1 MNSDIISK
9 NQIQRLMRLRKE
21 KVIILGLTPEKALD
35 RILDAEQPVALVH
48 SFSEEDLYFLIQSI
62 GPEDALELL
71 SLASNRQWEF
81 ILDIETWKKDRIAI
95 PALTRWLQ
103 LLFKADPD
111 RFIRWIYEE
120 KTYFFEYYLYQNIEL
135 RIREHDQDPSDF
147 DDDFFTLDD
156 ILYIR
161 FIKPVADEFP
171 KEDVDK
177 LRESFLSKLIH
188 NLAGYDLKK
197 YTNLLVESQSLIS
210 AEAEE
215 EAYRWRN
222 VRMVEKGFL
231 PFEEAIGIYQ
241 PMTTEDIEAKPMKY
255 MPSNP
260 EDQLLPVPVYHRE
273 MLNEDSLFAQS
284 LQVIAPDDIFSN
296 VHAELANLCNQII
309 SADQKQID
317 DKEDLRH
324 IVKKA
329 AGYLSIGLEKLL
341 NALEKSD
348 IKRTAALIKRHA
360 LIDIFRVGFGTALK
374 LKWQAERWRRKSWFE
389 QAGLPIVFWGES
401 WLGVLGGLL
410 IQKPLFFDNYRSG
423 VLYREFETWHD
434 IRQTEKALN
443 EIIAFDNLLLLM
455 NIQVQSFSSDPFLT
469 YKNVVLTD
477 WAQNDPALNIDA
489 ADKDNALRALTFDE
503 FKTMFLRLWE
513 VKGKSRRIKESIKTR
528 FLNYLAD
535 KSGLD
540 DYEIIDRL
548 GKTLESL
555 FNEVESEYRG
565 VKTEYLD
572 PKYIPHF
579 LIQK

>member
-1 MNSDIISK
+1 MNRDIISK

-48 SFSEEDLYFLIQSI
+48 SFSEEDLYFLIQGI

-95 PALTRWLQ
+95 PPLTRWLQ
-103 LLFKADPD
+103 LLFKADPN

-147 DDDFFTLDD
+147 GDDFFTLDD

-161 FIKPVADEFP
+161 FIKPVADELP

-477 WAQNDPALNIDA
+477 WAQNDPALNIDG